1 MENMKEI
8 YKLFG
13 AVVVLALILTACGGA
28 TTAPEETQA
37 PVVETQEPG
46 EVVTEEPGE
55 PFRVA
60 VVMPSAINDVA
71 FSQSMYDALNSI
83 KSEMGAENF
92 DFAYSENMF
101 VVDDAAAAVRDYA
114 SEGYDLVIAH
124 GSQYGSSLLEIAPD
138 FPDTSFAWGTT
149 VDTFVDQGINNV
161 FAYEARSEEGGY
173 VNGVIAASL
182 SESGV
187 LGVVGPIE
195 TGDAKLYVDGFVA
208 GAKATNPDITVNVNY
223 IGSFSDVALAS
234 EAAQTHVSAGADGL
248 TGSAQMVVG
257 AIGVAK
263 DNGAYWYGTQSS
275 QTSLAPDTVVVSQ
288 VYNWTVVLDEI
299 INMVKAGT
307 LGGQAFAADLA
318 NNGLVM
324 DYNPQVELP
333 EDVKALADQ
342 TIQGIIDGSIVVF
355 GEAPPAAEETEPAE
369 TEPPASELVFGVI
382 LVGPRNDHGWS
393 QAHYEAGLYVEENLP
408 GSRMIVFESLNSADK
423 PEATV
428 EGVVDEMVADGATLI
443 LTTSDEFEEDTLKV
457 AEKYPDITIINISGD
472 DALTG
477 EAPPNLGNIMG
488 RMEDMKAI
496 AGCAAALTTQTGQI
510 GYLGPLINF
519 ETRRLASSAYLG
531 ARYCYEN
538 LRGLNPDDL
547 TFEVVWI
554 GFWFNIPGVT
564 SDPTEVVTSFIDRG
578 FDVILSGIDTTEAI
592 DVSGQR
598 AAQGDTV
605 WAIPYDY
612 LGACDQAPD
621 ICLGV
626 PFFNWGPVY
635 LETAQAV
642 VDGTWEQSWDWNA
655 PNWDDLTDI
664 DTTAV
669 GWVNGPG
676 LSEEAAASLDE
687 FISGMASG
695 EVNVWTGSINLQD
708 GTEYIADGAVATDE
722 EIWYLPQ
729 LLEGMVGPSE

>member
-1 MENMKEI
+1 MEKMKEI
-8 YKLFG
+8 YRWFG
-13 AVVVLALILTACGGA
+13 VVMVVALVLTACGSA
-28 TTAPEETQA
+28 TTVPQAETQA
-37 PVVETQEPG
+37 PVVETQEP
-46 EVVTEEPGE
+46 EVMPEETGE

-60 VVMPSAINDVA
+60 VVMPSAINDLA
-71 FSQSMYDALNSI
+71 FSQSMYDTLNNI
-83 KSEMGAENF
+83 KLDMGVENF
-92 DFAYSENMF
+92 DFAHSENMF
-101 VVDDAAAAVRDYA
+101 VVDDAAAALRDYA
-114 SEGYDLVIAH
+114 SQGYDLVIAH

-138 FPDTSFAWGTT
+138 FPETSFAWGTT
-149 VDTFVDQGINNV
+149 VDTFVSQGINNV

-223 IGSFSDVALAS
+223 IGSFSDVAMAS
-234 EAAQTHVSAGADGL
+234 EAAQTHVQAGADGL

-257 AIGVAK
+257 AIGVAEQ
-263 DNGAYWYGTQSS
+263 NGAYWFGTQSS
-275 QTSLAPDTVVVSQ
+275 QTSLAPDNVVVSQ
-288 VYNWTVVLDEI
+288 VYNWTVVLEELI
-299 INMVKAGT
+299 SLVKSGT
-307 LGGQAFAADLA
+307 LGGQAFAINLA

-333 EDVKALADQ
+333 ENVKALAEE
-342 TIQGIIDGSIVVF
+342 TVQGIVNGTIVV
-355 GEAPPAAEETEPAE
+355 GEAPPPTAEVT
-369 TEPPASELVFGVI
+369 ELVFGMI

-393 QAHYEAGLYVEENLP
+393 QAHYEGGLYVEENLP

-488 RMEDMKAI
+488 RMEDMKAV
-496 AGCAAALTTQTGQI
+496 AGCAAALATQTGKI

-519 ETRRLASSAYLG
+519 ETRRLAASVYLG

-538 LRGLNPDDL
+538 YHGMNPDDL
-547 TFEVVWI
+547 AFEVSWI

-564 SDPTEVVTSFIDRG
+564 LDPTEVSTSFIDRG
-578 FDVILSGIDTTEAI
+578 YDVILSGIDTTEAI

-598 AAQGDTV
+598 AAQGDSV

-612 LGACDQAPD
+612 LGACDQSPD

-626 PFFNWGPVY
+626 PFFNWGPAY

-642 VDGTWEQSWDWNA
+642 VDGTWEQSWDWNPA
-655 PNWDDLTDI
+655 NWDDLTDL

-669 GWVNGPG
+669 GWVNGPA
-676 LSEEAAASLDE
+676 LTEEMVASLDE
-687 FISGMASG
+687 FIAGLASG
-695 EVNVWTGSINLQD
+695 EINVWTGPINLQD
-708 GTEYIADGAVATDE
+708 GTEYIASGAVATDE

-729 LLEGMVGPSE
+729 LLEGMIGPSE